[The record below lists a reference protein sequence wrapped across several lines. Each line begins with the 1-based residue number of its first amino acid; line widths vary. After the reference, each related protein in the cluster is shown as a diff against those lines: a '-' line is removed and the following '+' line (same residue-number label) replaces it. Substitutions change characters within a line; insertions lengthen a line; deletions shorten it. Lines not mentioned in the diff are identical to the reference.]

1 MSRFI
6 LGCNLPVNHIRGITP
21 AGGLF
26 LLLITKLDI
35 GAWFASSYS
44 YPTKCHKDISEDKS
58 LPALLDLEIVS

>member
-21 AGGLF
+21 ASGLF
-26 LLLITKLDI
+26 LLLTKLDI
-35 GAWFASSYS
+35 GARFASSYS
-44 YPTKCHKDISEDKS
+44 YPRKCHKYISEDKS